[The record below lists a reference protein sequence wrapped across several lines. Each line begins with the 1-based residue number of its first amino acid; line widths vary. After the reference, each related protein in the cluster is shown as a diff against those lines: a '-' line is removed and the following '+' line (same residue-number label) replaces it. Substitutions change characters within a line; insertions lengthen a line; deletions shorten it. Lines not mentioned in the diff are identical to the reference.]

1 VLLRLSQP
9 GDYRLAVR
17 FSPYWDA
24 SGACL
29 IRRPDGMTTVS
40 TSHAG
45 RLQLSF
51 RVSASSAL
59 SAAVTGQR
67 SRVCDND

>member
-1 VLLRLSQP
+1 
-9 GDYRLAVR
+9 VR

-24 SGACL
+24 PGACL

-45 RLQLSF
+45 RLQLAF

-59 SAAVTGQR
+59 ATVVTGQR
-67 SRVCDND
+67 SRVCDDD